1 MAIVELRGVNFIY
14 NKGTPYETHALKDVD
29 LSVNEGEITGLIG
42 PTGSGKS
49 TLVQLINGI
58 IKPTSGDVI
67 LDGANIWDQPKKI
80 REVRFK
86 AGVVMQYPE
95 YQLFADTVKDDIA
108 FGPKNVG
115 LSEEQIADRV
125 EKAVSFAGLDPSVL
139 SRSPFDLSGG
149 QKRRAALAG
158 VIAMNPKVLIL
169 DEPAAGL
176 DPGGRKD
183 VLGGLKKYQ
192 RSVGSSIIIVS
203 HSMED
208 MARHAKRIVVVEKGS
223 IAMNGTPKEIFSRVE
238 DLKAIR
244 LCVPQVTELAWEL
257 KQAGL
262 PLCDG
267 ILNEDEFVN
276 EICRLL

>member
-108 FGPKNVG
+108 FGPKNMG

-208 MARHAKRIVVVEKGS
+208 MASYCDRIVVMTDGRIAMTGTPSEVFARYNDLIGLGLDVPRITRVAAALARHGIDLGEVYTVGYAVEKL
-223 IAMNGTPKEIFSRVE
+223 A
-238 DLKAIR
+238 
-244 LCVPQVTELAWEL
+244 ELL
-257 KQAGL
+257 
-262 PLCDG
+262 
-267 ILNEDEFVN
+267 
-276 EICRLL
+276 